1 MFWCFANPIVAMTEG
16 SKMQTEIIAFRAA
29 PVLVQ
34 ALEAKA
40 AASGCSVS
48 EYLRSLVREKAGLQ

>member
-1 MFWCFANPIVAMTEG
+1 
-16 SKMQTEIIAFRAA
+16 MQTEIVAFRAA
-29 PVLVQ
+29 PVVVQ

-40 AASGCSVS
+40 EAAGCSVS